1 MSFTSTLPTGTLL
14 LRLSGTGLL
23 SLLEAGSRLAESV
36 PVGAWVGVSFFADLD
51 FLLGV
56 LLVRSTGLASSS
68 SRLSDWLGVASSTSN
83 AAKAFAVCVGV
94 GGV

>member
-1 MSFTSTLPTGTLL
+1 MVWV
-14 LRLSGTGLL
+14 
-23 SLLEAGSRLAESV
+23 GSRLAESV
-36 PVGAWVGVSFFADLD
+36 PVGALVGVSFFADLD
-51 FLLGV
+51 FLFGV
-56 LLVRSTGLASSS
+56 LLGRSTGLASSS